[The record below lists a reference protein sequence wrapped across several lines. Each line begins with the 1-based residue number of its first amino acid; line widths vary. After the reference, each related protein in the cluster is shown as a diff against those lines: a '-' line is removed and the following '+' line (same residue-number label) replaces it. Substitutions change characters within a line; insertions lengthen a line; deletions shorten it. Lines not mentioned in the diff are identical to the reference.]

1 MGLREEALALHSAK
15 KGKIE
20 VVSKVKLENGHD
32 LSLAY
37 TPGVAE
43 PCKDIHADKEK
54 AYEYTSKGNLVAVLT
69 DGSRVLG
76 LGNIGAEAAIPVMEG
91 KAVLFK
97 AFGRVDAFPI
107 CLATQDIEEIIK
119 CAKAI
124 APVFGGINLEDIENP
139 KCFEIEDRLKEE
151 LDIPVFHDDQHGTA
165 IVALAAIINSLKV
178 VGKKIESAKIVI
190 NGAGAAGSAIAKIIV
205 NAGAWNLILVD
216 SKGAIY
222 DGRDELDPYKE
233 ELARRTNPLKA
244 KGGLEEVIKGADVF
258 IGVSKP
264 NILKEDMVKA
274 MAKKPI
280 VFALCNP
287 VPEIDP
293 ALAKKAGAAVVGTGR
308 SDCANQ
314 INNVLAFPGV
324 FRGALDVRAR
334 KINEAMKVAAA
345 HAIAATIPNPTPER
359 VVPDAFNKSVALN
372 VALAVAKA
380 AIETKVAKET
390 DMRAVEQ
397 KIRAHLGL

>member
-1 MGLREEALALHSAK
+1 MGLREEALALHSAR

-20 VVSKVKLENGHD
+20 VTSKVKLENGHD

-43 PCKDIHADKEK
+43 PCKDIHTDGEK

-76 LGNIGAEAAIPVMEG
+76 LGNIGAHASIPVMEG

-97 AFGRVDAFPI
+97 TFGGVDAFPI
-107 CLATQDIEEIIK
+107 CLDTHDIEEIIK
-119 CAKAI
+119 CAKAV

-139 KCFEIEDRLKEE
+139 KCFEVEDRLKEE

-165 IVALAAIINSLKV
+165 IVALAALINALKV
-178 VGKKIESAKIVI
+178 VGKKIESAKIVV
-190 NGAGAAGSAIAKIIV
+190 NGAGAAGSAIAKILV
-205 NAGAWNLILVD
+205 NAGAKNLILLD

-222 DGRDELDPYKE
+222 EGREELDKYKE
-233 ELARRTNPLKA
+233 ELAHRTNPLKA
-244 KGGLEEVIKGADVF
+244 KGGLAEIIAGADVF

-264 NILKEDMVKA
+264 NILKEEMVRS
-274 MAKKPI
+274 MAKKPV

-293 ALAKKAGAAVVGTGR
+293 NLAKKAGAAVVGTGR
-308 SDCANQ
+308 SDYQNQ

-324 FRGALDVRAR
+324 FRGALDVRASR
-334 KINEAMKVAAA
+334 INEHMKVAAA
-345 HAIAATIPNPTPER
+345 HAIAATISSPTPEK
-359 VVPDAFNKSVALN
+359 VVPDVFNKSVALN
-372 VALAVAKA
+372 VALAVAKT

-390 DMRAVEQ
+390 SIAAVEK
-397 KIRAHLGL
+397 KIRAHLKL